1 MGKETLADDLEKLQ
15 IWRGDGD
22 GKKKKSSGR
31 KIKVIILGAV
41 FLGCVLALVYYYRSE
56 ALGDANR
63 NINGVQVTSPQL
75 AAPPQGAQSLTAA
88 GYIVP
93 KKKVELGSKI
103 MGRLAHLG
111 VEEGDVVARGQ
122 VIARLEDNEI
132 RAQLRQ
138 AEAALQLAQA
148 KYAEISAGSRPEE
161 IEQQRASL
169 EQAEANLKAAKANLE
184 RFRKLYE
191 KEIVS
196 VQELETVQNQ
206 HQVRLAEYK
215 GAQEK
220 LKLLAAGPRPETLS
234 IARAEIQQ
242 AQAQVEFYRTL
253 LENTVIRSPITGVV
267 VEKLAEVGEIVAPNT
282 AAEVSRSGIVTIAS
296 FADMRAEVDVNESD
310 LVKLRLNQAADIVLD
325 GLPDRTYRGL
335 LAKIHPQANRQK
347 GAFKIEVAVLDPDD
361 KLRPEMSAKVVF
373 KQVDPLTDS
382 QPEQR

>member
-267 VEKLAEVGEIVAPNT
+267 VEKLAEVGEIVSPNT

>member
-103 MGRLAHLG
+103 VGRLAHLG